1 MKKILNNFYLKI
13 ILFCLLLLSIFLIDD
28 IKYMR
33 YASIII
39 FFASCV
45 HILRDYYLKSENN
58 QKKFN

>member
-1 MKKILNNFYLKI
+1 MKKIINNPFFKI

-28 IKYMR
+28 TKYMQ
-33 YASIII
+33 YAGIII